1 MISARLFHRRVF
13 ARLGLFDT
21 RYEVEADLDFMVR
34 LALSEIES
42 AYTDR
47 VVMEYRSHRGSL
59 TFGRYPD
66 ANIYSRERLA
76 ILSDHLRKRALV
88 GRDRRTLRRLH
99 SWQCCTAIAM
109 LPRPRSVR
117 DGARFLVRGLAH
129 DPLFA
134 VRVLQFAFSPRR
146 RGNIRRRCAHL
157 LPQAFARGRGEHP
170 AAGPS
175 NIVTF
180 GSRLRTDPTRSH
192 AT

>member
-1 MISARLFHRRVF
+1 MTSW
-13 ARLGLFDT
+13 G
-21 RYEVEADLDFMVR
+21 R

-59 TFGRYPD
+59 TFGRYSD

-88 GRDRRTLRRLH
+88 GRNRRTLRRLH
-99 SWQCCTAIAM
+99 SWQCCTAIAI
-109 LPRPRSVR
+109 LPPRPRSVRR

-134 VRVLQFAFSPRR
+134 VRALQFAFSPRR
-146 RGNIRRRCAHL
+146 RGT
-157 LPQAFARGRGEHP
+157 FWRGVRE
-170 AAGPS
+170 AQD
-175 NIVTF
+175 V
-180 GSRLRTDPTRSH
+180 
-192 AT
+192 